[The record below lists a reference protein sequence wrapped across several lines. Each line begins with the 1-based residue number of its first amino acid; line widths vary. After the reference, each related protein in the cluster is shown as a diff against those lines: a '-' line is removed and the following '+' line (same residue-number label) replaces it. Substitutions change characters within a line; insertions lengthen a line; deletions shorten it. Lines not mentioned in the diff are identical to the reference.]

1 MKIPS
6 IFETTRTGVRVMDLY
21 SRLLRDRIILLTG
34 GIDDDQADL
43 VVAQLLFLEAEGGN
57 QDISLY
63 INSSGGSVTAGL
75 AIYDTMQYITC
86 DVATAVIG
94 QATSM
99 AAVLL
104 AAGARGKRIALPNA
118 RVMIHQPWQQMMGQ
132 AADVEIEA
140 RELVRL
146 RNQIV
151 DLLAE
156 HTSQTRRKILRDADR
171 DFWLTAEAAQKY
183 GIVDRVVARRELDKG

>member
-99 AAVLL
+99 GAVLL

>member
-6 IFETTRTGVRVMDLY
+6 ILETTRTGVRVMDLY

-86 DVATAVIG
+86 DVATAVVG

-104 AAGARGKRIALPNA
+104 AAGTKGKRIALPNA

-156 HTSQTRRKILRDADR
+156 HTGQTKRKILRDADR
-171 DFWLTAEAAQKY
+171 DFWLPAEAAQKY

>member
-1 MKIPS
+1 
-6 IFETTRTGVRVMDLY
+6 MDLY

-99 AAVLL
+99 GAVLL

>member
-6 IFETTRTGVRVMDLY
+6 IFETTRTGVRVMDPY
-21 SRLLRDRIILLTG
+21 SRLLEDRIVLLTG
-34 GIDDDQADL
+34 EVNDDLAD
-43 VVAQLLFLEAEGGN
+43 VIVAQLLLLESKGPN

-63 INSSGGSVTAGL
+63 INSPGGSVTAGL

-118 RVMIHQPWQQMMGQ
+118 RVMMHQPWQQVMGQ
-132 AADVEIEA
+132 ATDVEIEA

-156 HTSQTRRKILRDADR
+156 HTGQTRRKILRDADR

-183 GIVDRVVARRELDKG
+183 GIVDRVMARRTLDKG